1 MGDLMELA
9 KRLAAHPKWIP
20 AAGMLVTSPRY
31 QRAFADESE
40 AGRVLTARANPDN
53 SVDVAVWYERETR
66 FSCWVSYAG
75 KEVWPLL
82 DDPATA
88 GCLHAMLCATVNSQ
102 RYDQVGL
109 RFTGDCYVV
118 EVERHRI
125 HELGATPGEAIAK
138 ALLACW
144 EVTR

>member
-9 KRLAAHPKWIP
+9 KRLAAHANWIP
-20 AAGMLVTSPRY
+20 AAGMVVTSPRY

-53 SVDVAVWYERETR
+53 SVDVAVWYGRKTR
-66 FSCWVSYAG
+66 FSCLVSYAG

-88 GCLHAMLCATVNSQ
+88 GALFAMLCAEV
-102 RYDQVGL
+102 DPDLCGEGML
-109 RFTGDCYVV
+109 RFGAGLFAA
-118 EVERHRI
+118 EVESRDI
-125 HELGATPGEAIAK
+125 HETGATPGEAIAK